1 MPALLTGTRLR
12 SKTSANPLGGGAVTI
27 ATYDSRAA
35 GNGAATAFVPKAWT
49 LSVVAGALDLLETDE
64 VTIAIVKGGSGQVL
78 TGRIN
83 ITGKAI

>member
-1 MPALLTGTRLR
+1 M
-12 SKTSANPLGGGAVTI
+12 
-27 ATYDSRAA
+27 
-35 GNGAATAFVPKAWT
+35 PKAWT
-49 LSVVAGALDLLETDE
+49 LSVVAGALNLLETDE